1 MQGFYETP
9 IAVQIRNVRI
19 GKKDIGISMIFNPD
33 SANFLGA
40 DAEEPDVNQLLK
52 YLQHQSPEVLAQVAK
67 SVTPEVKQIISQNV
81 QGLVGMLPSE
91 AFNVKITTDR
101 DNLAGLLASAM
112 MTGYFLRQMEQRM
125 EMEDVLTG
133 SISLHRV
140 GIRETSPEEK
150 PSRNET
156 HSDTE

>member
-1 MQGFYETP
+1 
-9 IAVQIRNVRI
+9 
-19 GKKDIGISMIFNPD
+19 MIFDPD
-33 SANFLGA
+33 STNFLGA
-40 DAEEPDVNQLLK
+40 DTEEPETNQLLK
-52 YLQHQSPEVLAQVAK
+52 YLQLQSPEVLALVAR
-67 SVTPEVKQIISQNV
+67 SVTPEVKQIISHNV

-133 SISLHRV
+133 SISLH
-140 GIRETSPEEK
+140 GGEME
-150 PSRNET
+150 
-156 HSDTE
+156 